1 MAKDIN
7 SIFFDITPEIEELAL
22 KCETNNAI
30 DKELYTKYE
39 VKRGLRDL
47 NGKGVLAGLTNISD
61 VCATKIVDGVS
72 VPCAG
77 NLYYR
82 GYNIKD
88 LVSGFLEAKHF
99 GFEEIAYL
107 LLFGELPNQK
117 ELENFKDMI
126 ADRRMLP
133 PNFVR
138 DVIMKA
144 PSRDMMNSI
153 TRSILQLYSYDDK
166 ADDTSIP
173 NVLRQSLNLISQFP
187 MLMVYSYLAYNY
199 RMGEDLYI
207 YAPKKELSMAEN
219 ILMMLREDRQYTELE
234 AKILDMALVL
244 HMDHGGGNNSTF
256 TTHVVTSSGTDTY
269 STIAAAMASLKG
281 PKHGGANVKVTQMF
295 EDMKTQ
301 LTDWQDDDQIRAYLE
316 ALLEK
321 RAFDKRGL
329 IYGMGHAIYSVSDPR
344 AEIFKKFV
352 KQLAYEKGHEAEYVL
367 YEKVEKMAP
376 EIISERRKMYK
387 GVNANVDFY
396 SGLVYSMLDLPPA
409 LYTPIFAAARIVGWS
424 AHRIEELVNADKII
438 RPLIKAQK
446 AGMDVNANQLESHL
460 LSGGRVDNV
469 VDALIAAHR
478 ANLDLSFERAA
489 AIDLAGR
496 NVFEAV
502 KMSVTPKIIETPW
515 ISAVAIDGIEVKV
528 IAKVTVRANLS
539 RLVGGAGEET
549 IIARVGEG
557 IVTTVGSSQS
567 HKSVLENPDLIS
579 RTVLSKG
586 LDNGTAFEILSI
598 DIADVDIGR
607 NIGAHLQIQQAEA
620 DKQIA
625 QAKAEERRATAIAKE
640 QEMRAEV
647 EHMKAKVVEAEAEVP
662 RAMAEALRSGN
673 LGVMDY
679 YRMQNVQADTA
690 MKNNV
695 GNTDLSKVFHKE
707 QCIETKDN

>member
-1 MAKDIN
+1 
-7 SIFFDITPEIEELAL
+7 
-22 KCETNNAI
+22 
-30 DKELYTKYE
+30 
-39 VKRGLRDL
+39 
-47 NGKGVLAGLTNISD
+47 
-61 VCATKIVDGVS
+61 
-72 VPCAG
+72 
-77 NLYYR
+77 
-82 GYNIKD
+82 
-88 LVSGFLEAKHF
+88 
-99 GFEEIAYL
+99 
-107 LLFGELPNQK
+107 
-117 ELENFKDMI
+117 
-126 ADRRMLP
+126 
-133 PNFVR
+133 
-138 DVIMKA
+138 
-144 PSRDMMNSI
+144 MMNSI

-199 RMGEDLYI
+199 KMGEDLYI

-352 KQLAYEKGHEAEYVL
+352 KQLAHEKGHEAEYAL

-424 AHRIEELVNADKII
+424 AHRLEELKNVDKII
-438 RPLIKAQK
+438 RPAYKPLAPYRDYIK
-446 AGMDVNANQLESHL
+446 
-460 LSGGRVDNV
+460 
-469 VDALIAAHR
+469 
-478 ANLDLSFERAA
+478 LDDR
-489 AIDLAGR
+489 
-496 NVFEAV
+496 
-502 KMSVTPKIIETPW
+502 
-515 ISAVAIDGIEVKV
+515 
-528 IAKVTVRANLS
+528 
-539 RLVGGAGEET
+539 
-549 IIARVGEG
+549 
-557 IVTTVGSSQS
+557 
-567 HKSVLENPDLIS
+567 
-579 RTVLSKG
+579 
-586 LDNGTAFEILSI
+586 
-598 DIADVDIGR
+598 
-607 NIGAHLQIQQAEA
+607 
-620 DKQIA
+620 
-625 QAKAEERRATAIAKE
+625 
-640 QEMRAEV
+640 
-647 EHMKAKVVEAEAEVP
+647 
-662 RAMAEALRSGN
+662 
-673 LGVMDY
+673 
-679 YRMQNVQADTA
+679 
-690 MKNNV
+690 
-695 GNTDLSKVFHKE
+695 
-707 QCIETKDN
+707 